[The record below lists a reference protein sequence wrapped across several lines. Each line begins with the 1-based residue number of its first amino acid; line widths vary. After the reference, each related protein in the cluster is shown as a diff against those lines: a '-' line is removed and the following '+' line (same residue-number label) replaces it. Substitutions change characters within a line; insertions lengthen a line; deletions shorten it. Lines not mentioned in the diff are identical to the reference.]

1 MAKDKLTEYSATN
14 ASNDVIGDISVA
26 EGMLPS
32 AVNNALREQMT
43 HLKNFSDG
51 TDGIDVLSLVDDD
64 ASASIKIQAP
74 SAVTTTTTLT
84 LPDGDGDA
92 GAMLQTNGSGQLA
105 WSTAYRNRNLII
117 NGAMQVAQRGTST
130 TGIGNGGFI
139 TDRFFYD
146 RSGLGITA
154 VFDGSQASDVPS
166 GFQYSAKLDCTTAQ
180 TLGASGGTYIGI
192 RHKIEGYN
200 VSHLTQSSF
209 TLSFYVKSTKTG
221 TFSVVLKNSGADR
234 FYCAEYTVSASDTWE
249 RKDIQVDAV
258 PSAGTW
264 NFANGVGLDIF
275 WCIAV
280 AGDVDTSTLD
290 AWTSGTMPFGSSNN
304 VEGADSASNNFLITG
319 VQLEVGE
326 QATPFEH
333 RSFGDELAACQR
345 FTYVYNSQKIGGE
358 KSLCNLA
365 KWSNGTAYGS
375 FSFPMEMRTAP
386 SATIYNKTEFYVYI
400 AGSVGQVSGSDTFG
414 VANQTTDIGEVYIE
428 CGEGSS
434 GQAGFMRK
442 AGSASG
448 TSSGYIVLDAE
459 L

>member
-1 MAKDKLTEYSATN
+1 MSRAREFADLAGSA
-14 ASNDVIGDISVA
+14 
-26 EGMLPS
+26 
-32 AVNNALREQMT
+32 
-43 HLKNFSDG
+43 
-51 TDGIDVLSLVDDD
+51 
-64 ASASIKIQAP
+64 
-74 SAVTTTTTLT
+74 
-84 LPDGDGDA
+84 DA
-92 GAMLQTNGSGQLA
+92 GGITGK
-105 WSTAYRNRNLII
+105 NLII
-117 NGAMQVAQRGTST
+117 NGAMQVAQRGTSA
-130 TGIGNGGFI
+130 TGIGNGAFI

-154 VFDGSQASDVPS
+154 VFDGSQASDAPS

-180 TLGASGGTYIGI
+180 TLGASGGTYLGI

-200 VSHLTQSSF
+200 VRHMRENSF

-249 RKDIQVDAV
+249 RKDIQVDAI

-264 NFANGVGLDIF
+264 NFTNGVGLDIF

-304 VEGADSASNNFLITG
+304 VEGADSTSNNFLITG

-333 RSFGDELAACQR
+333 RSFGEELAACQR
-345 FTYVYNSQKIGGE
+345 YYINSGTTPFGTSSASNILFGRGE
-358 KSLCNLA
+358 SYLG
-365 KWSNGTAYGS
+365 WDY
-375 FSFPMEMRTAP
+375 PVEMRTAP
-386 SATIYNKTEFYVYI
+386 TVATANDTSTG
-400 AGSVGQVSGSDTFG
+400 AGRYAVSGVNNYTDGVVTTNTSRHFRMRTPSTHTSYDTRTG
-414 VANQTTDIGEVYIE
+414 YEAN
-428 CGEGSS
+428 
-434 GQAGFMRK
+434 
-442 AGSASG
+442 
-448 TSSGYIVLDAE
+448 AE